1 MTGTD
6 TDVGK
11 SVACAWALLHLDGAY
26 WKPVQSGLEPPTD
39 TQAVQNLAEFDDERF
54 FPSRYELNEPLSPHA
69 AAKIDGVRIDL
80 SDFSLPK
87 CSRPLIVEGAG
98 GVMVPLNEQNF
109 MIDLMARLKLPVI
122 ITARSTLGTINHT
135 LMTISLLRLSGVSIA
150 GVILNGPLN
159 EGNRQ
164 AIAEYGNVKI
174 LGEIPHMEELSKDS
188 LLAIKP
194 CIPAVEWGQ
203 I

>member
-11 SVACAWALLHLDGAY
+11 SVACCWALLHLNGAY
-26 WKPVQSGLEPPTD
+26 WKPIQSGLEPETD
-39 TQAVQNLAEFDDERF
+39 TQAVKRITSFDEDRF

-80 SDFSLPK
+80 NDFSLPE
-87 CSRPLIVEGAG
+87 SPHPLIVEGAG

-135 LMTISLLRLSGVSIA
+135 LMSISLLRLSGVSIA

-164 AIAEYGNVKI
+164 AITEYGNVKI
-174 LGEIPHMEELSKDS
+174 LGEIPLLDDLSKDS

-194 CIPAVEWGQ
+194 SIPVNEWGQ
-203 I
+203 K

>member
-11 SVACAWALLHLDGAY
+11 SVACAWALLHLNGAY

-39 TQAVQNLAEFDDERF
+39 TQAVQRLTAFDEDRF

-80 SDFSLPK
+80 NDFSLPE
-87 CSRPLIVEGAG
+87 SSHPLIVEGAG

-135 LMTISLLRLSGVSIA
+135 LMSISLLRLSGVSIA

-164 AIAEYGNVKI
+164 AITEYGNVKI
-174 LGEIPHMEELSKDS
+174 LGEIPHLEDLSKDN

-194 CIPAVEWGQ
+194 SIPVNEWGQ
-203 I
+203 K

>member
-11 SVACAWALLHLDGAY
+11 SVACCWALLHLNGAY
-26 WKPVQSGLEPPTD
+26 WKPIQSGLEPETD
-39 TQAVQNLAEFDDERF
+39 TQAVKRITSFDEDRF

-80 SDFSLPK
+80 NDFSLPE
-87 CSRPLIVEGAG
+87 SSLPLIVEGAG

-135 LMTISLLRLSGVSIA
+135 LMSISLLRLSGVSIA
-150 GVILNGPLN
+150 GIILNGPLN

-164 AIAEYGNVKI
+164 AITEYGNVKI
-174 LGEIPHMEELSKDS
+174 LGEIPLLDDLSKDS
-188 LLAIKP
+188 LLNIKP
-194 CIPAVEWGQ
+194 SIPVEDWGQ
-203 I
+203 K

>member
-11 SVACAWALLHLDGAY
+11 SVACAWALLHLGGAY
-26 WKPVQSGLEPPTD
+26 WKPIQSGLEPPTD
-39 TQAVQNLAEFDDERF
+39 TQAVQRITAFDDERF

-69 AAKIDGVRIDL
+69 AAKIDGVCIDL
-80 SDFSLPK
+80 NDFSLPE
-87 CSRPLIVEGAG
+87 SSLPLIVEGAG

-109 MIDLMARLKLPVI
+109 MIDLMARMKLPVI

-135 LMTISLLRLSGVSIA
+135 LMSISLLRLSGVSIA

-174 LGEIPHMEELSKDS
+174 LGEIPHLEDLSKDS

-194 CIPAVEWGQ
+194 SIPVEDWGQ
-203 I
+203 K

>member
-11 SVACAWALLHLDGAY
+11 SVACAWALLHLGGAY
-26 WKPVQSGLEPPTD
+26 WKPIQSGLEPPTD
-39 TQAVQNLAEFDDERF
+39 TQAVQRITAFDDERF

-80 SDFSLPK
+80 NDFSLPE
-87 CSRPLIVEGAG
+87 SSLPLIVEGAG

-109 MIDLMARLKLPVI
+109 MIDLMARMKLPVI

-135 LMTISLLRLSGVSIA
+135 LMSISLLRLSGVFIA

-164 AIAEYGNVKI
+164 AITEYGNVKI
-174 LGEIPHMEELSKDS
+174 LGEIPHLEDLSKDS

-194 CIPAVEWGQ
+194 SIPVEDWGQ
-203 I
+203 K

>member
-11 SVACAWALLHLDGAY
+11 SVACAWAMLHLGGAY
-26 WKPVQSGLEPPTD
+26 WKPVQSGLETETD
-39 TQAVQNLAEFDDERF
+39 TQLVKRVTSYEDDRF
-54 FPSRYELNEPLSPHA
+54 FPSRFELNEPLSPHA

-80 SDFSLPK
+80 NDFSLPES
-87 CSRPLIVEGAG
+87 SRPLIVEGAG

-122 ITARSTLGTINHT
+122 ITARSTLGTINHS
-135 LMTISLLRLSGVSIA
+135 LMSISLLRLAGVSIA

-159 EGNRQ
+159 EGNKQ

-174 LGEIPHMEELSKDS
+174 LGELPHLEDLSKDS
-188 LLAIKP
+188 LLSIKP
-194 CIPAVEWGQ
+194 SLPVDEWGQ
-203 I
+203 K

>member
-26 WKPVQSGLEPPTD
+26 WKPIQSGLEPPTD
-39 TQAVQNLAEFDDERF
+39 TQAVQRITAFDDERF
-54 FPSRYELNEPLSPHA
+54 FPSHYELNEPLSPHA

-80 SDFSLPK
+80 SDFSLPQ
-87 CSRPLIVEGAG
+87 STRPLIVEGAG

-109 MIDLMARLKLPVI
+109 MIDLMARMKLPVI
-122 ITARSTLGTINHT
+122 VTARSTLGTINHT
-135 LMTISLLRLSGVSIA
+135 LMSISLLRLSGVSVA

-159 EGNRQ
+159 EGNSQ
-164 AIAEYGNVKI
+164 AITEYGNVKI
-174 LGEIPHMEELSKDS
+174 LGEIPHLEVLSKDS

-194 CIPAVEWGQ
+194 SIPVEDWGQ
-203 I
+203 K